1 MHTYILYICNNT
13 YVYYANIYIYIYIH
27 HISSM
32 CLLCL
37 PCVYVCIYIYVCVRV
52 YVQRKARFL
61 FYCTLLLEALN
72 TGRINRR
79 STALSVQSMIKSI
92 LCEKKPAIKFTVL
105 GETSKHIHFP
115 LPFFVLLVSLNV
127 VERISRFHCH
137 ISFSGNRQNIS
148 FPEIA
153 IFHCH
158 IYIYFI
164 AI

>member
-1 MHTYILYICNNT
+1 MCITQ
-13 YVYYANIYIYIYIH
+13 IYIYIHIYIH

-37 PCVYVCIYIYVCVRV
+37 PCVYVCIYMCARVCPKESTVFVLLHLAVFLVLGV
-52 YVQRKARFL
+52 YPTGCEKRSILAGSTGVARLFL
-61 FYCTLLLEALN
+61 FKVWLKVSYA
-72 TGRINRR
+72 
-79 STALSVQSMIKSI
+79 
-92 LCEKKPAIKFTVL
+92 KKNPAIKFTVL

>member
-1 MHTYILYICNNT
+1 M
-13 YVYYANIYIYIYIH
+13 
-27 HISSM
+27 
-32 CLLCL
+32 
-37 PCVYVCIYIYVCVRV
+37 
-52 YVQRKARFL
+52 RKK
-61 FYCTLLLEALN
+61 N
-72 TGRINRR
+72 
-79 STALSVQSMIKSI
+79 
-92 LCEKKPAIKFTVL
+92 PAIKFTVL

-158 IYIYFI
+158 IYIYISLQYKFETI
-164 AI
+164 KTVKGTENFSYSPVEFYCAMAMADAGHEARKSRPC